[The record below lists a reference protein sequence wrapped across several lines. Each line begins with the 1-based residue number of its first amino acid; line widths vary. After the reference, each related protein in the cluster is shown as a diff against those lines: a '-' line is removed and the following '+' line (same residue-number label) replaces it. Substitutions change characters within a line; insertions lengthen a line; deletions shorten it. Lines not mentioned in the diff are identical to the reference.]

1 MGMLTFV
8 CADVN
13 SGTRLA
19 RQRRDHFNYQQ
30 KQNRAWLQHQVQLPS
45 RGGVPR
51 HAEVELQAFFRKGK
65 CLLPRRFFMRA
76 WNLSLEI

>member
-1 MGMLTFV
+1 MGMLTFD
-8 CADVN
+8 CADIN

-19 RQRRDHFNYQQ
+19 RQSRDVFNYQQ
-30 KQNRAWLQHQVQLPS
+30 KQNRAWLQYQVQLPS

-65 CLLPRRFFMRA
+65 CLLLRRSSIRA
-76 WNLSLEI
+76 WEKTPR